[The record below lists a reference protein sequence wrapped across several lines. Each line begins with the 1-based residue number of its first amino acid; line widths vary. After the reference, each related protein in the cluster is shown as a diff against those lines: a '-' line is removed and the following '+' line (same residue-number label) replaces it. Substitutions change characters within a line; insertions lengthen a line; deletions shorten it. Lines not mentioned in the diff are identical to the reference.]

1 MAVTNIMNDRKYN
14 GGMSMLER
22 RMISSGFVED
32 ALDCLRQRNI
42 DPSPALARANISLDH
57 AADVSNEQ
65 YGTLWL
71 EVAALCQDEFF
82 GQGARPMRPGSFK
95 LLCHAVLHA
104 GTLEHALKRALMFL
118 NIVLDHPTGELSYQ
132 DGQAE
137 IVVVSADAPR
147 PAFAYRTYWLILLGV
162 LCWLIGRRI
171 PLRRVDFACAAP
183 GNRRDYLQFFG
194 APVHFDTS
202 VTRLV
207 FNASYLALPTIRDE
221 KSLRS
226 FLRGAPANILLR
238 YRHDQGLATR
248 LRTRFEMSST
258 EDWPDFDTFAH
269 EMKLSPVTL
278 RRRLKSEGQSFLAIR
293 DDIRYKR
300 ARDLMGLQTLSVAET
315 AARLGYAE
323 PSAFHRAF
331 IKWSGM
337 TPAAFRKSALGGH
350 NDEIDRDGR

>member
-1 MAVTNIMNDRKYN
+1 
-14 GGMSMLER
+14 MLER
-22 RMISSGFVED
+22 RVISSGFVED
-32 ALDCLRQRNI
+32 ALDCLRQQNI
-42 DPSPALARANISLDH
+42 DPSPALTRAGISPAH
-57 AADVSNEQ
+57 RGDVSNEQ
-65 YGTLWL
+65 YGALWL
-71 EVAALCQDEFF
+71 EVAALCRDEFF
-82 GQGARPMRPGSFK
+82 GLGARPMRPGSFK
-95 LLCHAVLHA
+95 LLCCAVLHA
-104 GTLEHALKRALMFL
+104 GTLEHAVTRALMFL
-118 NIVLDHPTGELSYQ
+118 NVVLDHPTGKLRYQ

-147 PAFAYRTYWLILLGV
+147 RAFAYRTYWLILLGV

-171 PLRRVDFACAAP
+171 PLRRVDFACPAP
-183 GNRRDYLQFFG
+183 VNRRDYLQFFG

-238 YRHDQGLATR
+238 YRHDPGLATR
-248 LRTRFEMSST
+248 LRTRLETSSA
-258 EDWPDFDTFAH
+258 EDWPDFDTFAR

-278 RRRLKSEGQSFLAIR
+278 RRRLKSEGQSFLTIR
-293 DDIRYKR
+293 DDIRYKL
-300 ARDLMGLQTLSVAET
+300 ARDLMRLQKFSVAET

-337 TPAAFRKSALGGH
+337 TPAAFRKAALEVP
-350 NDEIDRDGR
+350 DDAIDGDGRATLDD